1 MNGFIRFY
9 LTLVI
14 LPIIY
19 GFTRAFVIVL
29 LESLAILGFFKIPVN
44 SRWGKMVFIGIA
56 IIFMLSLGYL
66 LMILDRPLSFSISVW
81 ILLIGETIGIVTSW
95 LLLKK
100 ITSKP
105 ISIKRK
111 LLIIGPLVIF
121 ASALYLG
128 SRIYTKKLEEMPSD
142 KSVQPSRLSLTIK
155 DRLFAPLSE
164 IIWQVLPRKRVT
176 LTHFEYEKSV
186 EETYNKPYRLSE
198 REILKLLK
206 KGRLEKGEL
215 EYSVNSRREANEE
228 LVLCMVQIVKGFVP
242 GISEGIVS
250 QGIIVENIKAKVIL
264 QQYLPKIYFIG
275 IEGGSYLDIYGR
287 LREKY
292 GIDDFYL
299 DINKDGIKEL
309 IIERRYDMEDNSWLS
324 KERDIYQPTS
334 EGFKDLLPPEV
345 NRASGLKLVGFQD
358 FDIDGVYE
366 LMILDNIWE
375 DTGCMDHNVAPMKYL
390 FYSWRDNG
398 YRDVTEELT
407 EEFSHAFRLGLD
419 PRWLKDL
426 SEMCIGEANE
436 VCFGFALEA
445 YFSYERTGREAEG
458 WQLFLDL
465 TRSVQDLTWP
475 SKTCRDYVIKLHD
488 EGKDITPPP
497 MGLLKK

>member
-1 MNGFIRFY
+1 MTGFIRFY

-29 LESLAILGFFKIPVN
+29 LESLAIFEFFKIPVN
-44 SRWGKMVFIGIA
+44 SRWGKTIFTGIA
-56 IIFMLSLGYL
+56 IVFMLSLGYFL
-66 LMILDRPLSFSISVW
+66 IIFDQELTIS
-81 ILLIGETIGIVTSW
+81 LLILFVGEAVGIVASW

-100 ITSKP
+100 LSSQP

-111 LLIIGPLVIF
+111 LLIIVPLVIF
-121 ASALYLG
+121 VSALYLG
-128 SRIYTKKLEEMPSD
+128 SRIYTKKLEEMPID
-142 KSVQPSRLSLTIK
+142 KQIQPSFKIQE
-155 DRLFAPLSE
+155 RLFTRLSE

-206 KGRLEKGEL
+206 KDRLEKGEL

-228 LVLCMVQIVKGFVP
+228 LVLCTVEIVKGFVP

-250 QGIIVENIKAKVIL
+250 QGIIVENLKAGVVL

-275 IEGGSYLDIYGR
+275 IEGGSYLDNYGR

-299 DINKDGIKEL
+299 DINKDGVKEL
-309 IIERRYDMEDNSWLS
+309 IIERRYDMDNSWLS
-324 KERDIYQPTS
+324 TERDIYQPTS
-334 EGFKDLLPPEV
+334 EGFKNLLPPEV
-345 NRASGLKLVGFQD
+345 KRTNGLGLGGLQD
-358 FDIDGVYE
+358 FDRDRIYE
-366 LMILDNIWE
+366 LIILDNTWE
-375 DTGCMDHNVAPMKYL
+375 DTGCTDHGVAPIKYL
-390 FYSWRDNG
+390 VYSWRDNG
-398 YRDVTEELT
+398 YRDVTEESPLYAYQVGLT
-407 EEFSHAFRLGLD
+407 SG
-419 PRWLKDL
+419 WLKGL
-426 SEMCIGEANE
+426 SERCIGKANE
-436 VCFGFALEA
+436 ECFGFALFT
-445 YFSYERTGREAEG
+445 YFSHQRAGREEEG

-475 SKTCRDYVIKLHD
+475 SKTCRDYVIRLRD
-488 EGKDITPPP
+488 EGKEITPPP
-497 MGLLKK
+497 MELLRK